1 MCYSALTCN
10 VEIYGYIFLSCWN
23 ERKTKISYSLVFQ
36 KEKIYRYL
44 WDVFLMLWTLLGLG
58 RDKVSP
64 RLTHD
69 WFVCST
75 SIWTSN
81 GLGFLGHIS
90 LTIFE
95 KFLFYVVQY
104 NINLHCKDTKS
115 GKCCNICKKKKKC
128 TIFTTFSV

>member
-1 MCYSALTCN
+1 MHGAMTYFGSIFN
-10 VEIYGYIFLSCWN
+10 EINMKMLDVGTWYELFRLNC
-23 ERKTKISYSLVFQ
+23 Q
-36 KEKIYRYL
+36 KRKIYRYL

-115 GKCCNICKKKKKC
+115 GKCCNIWKKKKKKMYNMYH
-128 TIFTTFSV
+128 F